1 MKNPGSKNIGASVR
15 QRLLNKARETE
26 RPFSELLQYFAMER
40 FLYRLSKS
48 EYADKFVLKGALM
61 LTAWNAP
68 LLRPTMDIDLLG
80 RIGNDIGAMAAIVRE
95 ICARR
100 VEPDDGLVFDAA
112 TVKAE
117 RIAEAAEYEGVRIRF
132 RATLDAARIQMQLDV
147 GFGDIV
153 VPAAVAT
160 IYPTILDLPAPHLL
174 AYSRETAIAEKFE
187 AMVKLGEL
195 NSRMK
200 DFFDIW
206 LLSGS
211 FDFDGSRLREAIE
224 MTFKR
229 RGTALPKPEPIALT
243 PEFSFNPQKQAQWA
257 GFIRRMKLHDVPSLP
272 EIVDGL
278 KEFLIAP
285 MRAASK
291 GEHFDL
297 GWSRR
302 QRQWRGKRA

>member
-1 MKNPGSKNIGASVR
+1 MKKPGTKNIGASVR
-15 QRLLNKARETE
+15 QRLLNKARETG

-48 EYADKFVLKGALM
+48 KYADKFVLKGALM
-61 LTAWNAP
+61 LAAWNAP

-80 RIGNDIGAMAAIVRE
+80 QIGNDIGAMAVIVRE
-95 ICARR
+95 ICARH

-112 TVKAE
+112 TVQGE

-132 RATLDAARIQMQLDV
+132 RATLDAARIQMQVDV

-153 VPAAVAT
+153 VPAAVPT

-206 LLSGS
+206 LLSSS
-211 FDFDGSRLREAIE
+211 FDFDGQRLSEAIE
-224 MTFKR
+224 KTFKR
-229 RGTALPKPEPIALT
+229 RGTALPDGEPVALT
-243 PEFSFNPQKQAQWA
+243 ARFSGDSQKRKQWA
-257 GFIRRMKLHDVPSLP
+257 GFIRRMKLRDTPALA
-272 EIVDGL
+272 EIVDEL
-278 KEFLIAP
+278 VEFLVPP
-285 MRAASK
+285 MRAALKS
-291 GEHFDL
+291 EQFNL
-297 GWSRR
+297 GWICLERK
-302 QRQWRGKRA
+302 WRSERS

>member
-1 MKNPGSKNIGASVR
+1 MKKPGTKNIGASIR
-15 QRLLNKARETE
+15 QRLLNKARETG
-26 RPFSELLQYFAMER
+26 RPFSEILQYFAMER
-40 FLYRLSKS
+40 FLFRLSKS
-48 EYADKFVLKGALM
+48 EHADKFVLKGALM

-80 RIGNDIGAMAAIVRE
+80 TTGNDIGAIAAIVRQV
-95 ICARR
+95 CAGHI
-100 VEPDDGLVFDAA
+100 EPDDGLVFDAA
-112 TVKAE
+112 TVQGE
-117 RIAEAAEYEGVRIRF
+117 HIAEAAEYEGVRIRF
-132 RATLDAARIQMQLDV
+132 RATLAAARIQMQLDV

-153 VPAAVAT
+153 VPAAVPT

-206 LLSGS
+206 LLSRS

-229 RGTALPKPEPIALT
+229 RGTALPKAEPIALT
-243 PEFSFNPQKQAQWA
+243 PEFSSNSQKQVQWT
-257 GFIRRMKLHDVPSLP
+257 GFIRRMKLRDVPSLP
-272 EIVDGL
+272 EIVDEL
-278 KEFLIAP
+278 RKFLIP
-285 MRAASK
+285 VMRAAAA
-291 GEHFDL
+291 GEVWHTKWVR
-297 GWSRR
+297 GR
-302 QRQWRGKRA
+302 QRWSE

>member
-1 MKNPGSKNIGASVR
+1 MKKRGTSNIGASVR
-15 QRLLNKARETE
+15 QRLLNKAREMG
-26 RPFSELLQYFAMER
+26 RPFSEILQYFAMER

-48 EYADKFVLKGALM
+48 EYAEKFVLKGALM
-61 LTAWNAP
+61 LSVWNAP

-80 RIGNDIGAMAAIVRE
+80 RTGNDIGAMAAIVKE
-95 ICARR
+95 ICAGS

-153 VPAAVAT
+153 VPAAVPT

-187 AMVKLGEL
+187 AMVKLGKL

-206 LLSGS
+206 LLSRA
-211 FDFDGSRLREAIE
+211 FDFDGPRLCEAIE
-224 MTFKR
+224 KTFKR
-229 RGTALPKPEPIALT
+229 RGTPLPDGEPVAFAR
-243 PEFSFNPQKQAQWA
+243 EFSSDSQKRTQWA
-257 GFIRRMKLHDVPSLP
+257 GFIRRMKLRDVPSLP
-272 EIVDGL
+272 EIVARLG
-278 KEFLIAP
+278 EFLMAP
-285 MRAASK
+285 MRAASE

-297 GWSRR
+297 AWISEEARWSRR
-302 QRQWRGKRA
+302 

>member
-1 MKNPGSKNIGASVR
+1 VR
-15 QRLLNKARETE
+15 QRLLNKARETG

-48 EYADKFVLKGALM
+48 EHADKFVLKGALM

-80 RIGNDIGAMAAIVRE
+80 RTGNDIEAMAAIVRQ
-95 ICARR
+95 ICTGR

-112 TVKAE
+112 TVQGE

-132 RATLDAARIQMQLDV
+132 RATLDAARIQMQLDI
-147 GFGDIV
+147 GFGDVV
-153 VPAAVAT
+153 VPAAVPT

-174 AYSRETAIAEKFE
+174 AYSKETAIAEKFE

-206 LLSGS
+206 LLSRS
-211 FDFDGSRLREAIE
+211 FDFDGPTLCEAIE
-224 MTFKR
+224 KTFKR
-229 RGTALPKPEPIALT
+229 RVTLLPDLEPVALT
-243 PEFSFNPQKQAQWA
+243 REFSRNPQKQAQWA
-257 GFIRRMKLHDVPSLP
+257 GFIRRMKLRDLPPLP
-272 EIVDGL
+272 EIVDQL
-278 KEFLIAP
+278 RQFLMPA
-285 MRAASK
+285 MRAASASEDWHSK
-291 GEHFDL
+291 WL
-297 GWSRR
+297 GGG
-302 QRQWRGKRA
+302 RQWSE

>member
-1 MKNPGSKNIGASVR
+1 MTKPGTKNVGASVR
-15 QRLLNKARETE
+15 QRLLNKARETG

-80 RIGNDIGAMAAIVRE
+80 RIGNDIGAMTAIVRE
-95 ICARR
+95 ICAGH

-112 TVKAE
+112 TVQGE
-117 RIAEAAEYEGVRIRF
+117 RIAEAAEYEGVRVRF

-153 VPAAVAT
+153 VPAAVPT
-160 IYPTILDLPAPHLL
+160 TYPTILDLPAPHLL

-206 LLSGS
+206 LLSRS
-211 FDFDGSRLREAIE
+211 FDFDGPRLCEAIE
-224 MTFKR
+224 KTFKR
-229 RGTALPKPEPIALT
+229 RGTRFARWRTCGVDARIFQQSAETRTVGRVHSENEASRCALAPGN
-243 PEFSFNPQKQAQWA
+243 SRWA
-257 GFIRRMKLHDVPSLP
+257 AGIPDGTNARRIRGRAFRSR
-272 EIVDGL
+272 VD
-278 KEFLIAP
+278 
-285 MRAASK
+285 
-291 GEHFDL
+291 
-297 GWSRR
+297 
-302 QRQWRGKRA
+302 